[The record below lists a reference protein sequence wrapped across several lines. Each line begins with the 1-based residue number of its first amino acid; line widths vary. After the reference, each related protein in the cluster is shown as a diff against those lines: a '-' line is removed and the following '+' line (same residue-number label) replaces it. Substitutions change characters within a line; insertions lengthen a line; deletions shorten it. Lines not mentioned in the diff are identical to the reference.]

1 MKQTI
6 LYVLGAGRSGTTLLD
21 IILGNSDDI
30 KSCGELLRFVET
42 KGVPPG
48 TEEGSDVYEFWDGI
62 KKCLNAKYNEDIDYN
77 NLFISCRKVET
88 HRWFLR
94 TYLNMVPNN
103 LMNIYGIYNE
113 RLYDCIFE
121 TIDTNVLI
129 DSSKWPGR
137 LLALSKSIK
146 NYDIKVV
153 YLVRSPSAVIRSFGI
168 KDIEQPYKG
177 FVTSNIYYFI
187 INFACNLVLYKL
199 TDVKSVKVRYED
211 LLLNPGEQLKRIE
224 DALNIDLSRSI
235 DIIEN
240 NRELVVDKLFE
251 GNRIR
256 KNKSIFLKRIANLPE
271 VKINEYFTM
280 LINGIWWNKP

>member
-1 MKQTI
+1 
-6 LYVLGAGRSGTTLLD
+6 
-21 IILGNSDDI
+21 
-30 KSCGELLRFVET
+30 
-42 KGVPPG
+42 
-48 TEEGSDVYEFWDGI
+48 
-62 KKCLNAKYNEDIDYN
+62 
-77 NLFISCRKVET
+77 
-88 HRWFLR
+88 
-94 TYLNMVPNN
+94 MVPNN